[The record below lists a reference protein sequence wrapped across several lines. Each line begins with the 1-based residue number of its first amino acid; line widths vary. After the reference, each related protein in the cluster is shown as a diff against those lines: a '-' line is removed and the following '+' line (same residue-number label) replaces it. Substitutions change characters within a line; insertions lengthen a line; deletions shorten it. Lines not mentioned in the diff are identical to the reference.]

1 MQTPEDNAA
10 SPALKPPTAAGAADP
25 SPPSGKPVAGAKASP
40 DDTGT
45 GAASSAAA
53 NQEKPAQP
61 RKTGKSPDIASDPGA
76 DAIELLKAD
85 HRRVEALVAEYESAS
100 DRRKA
105 AIIRE
110 ACTELTLHTLLEEEI
125 FYPAC
130 RAADGEETED
140 ALDEAQVEHDCA
152 KLLIIE
158 LLASSQDDPLQS
170 ARFKVLAEQ
179 IKHHVAEEEAPR
191 TGVFAKATAAGVD
204 TAALGRR
211 LQERKRRLLKKA
223 DRLRPSHL
231 VSFHQLQ
238 GENRPTQE
246 YGMPRNQGPE
256 RDERGRFVS
265 DDDDDRRG
273 GSYSR
278 SRDDDRRDDSD
289 RGGHG
294 RGGWFGDSEGHSMA
308 ARSRGE
314 GRSFRDDE
322 YDGDGR
328 GWYGDSRGHAQA
340 ARRGGDERRSTH
352 GDDDRDRDDRGR
364 FMSDDDRSGRGGR
377 SSSSDRDRDD
387 QGRFMSDD
395 DRSGRGGGGRG
406 RSSSSDR
413 DRDDQGR
420 FMSDDDRSGRSSG
433 GRGRSSSSDRDRDDQ
448 GRFMSDDDRTGRGGG
463 GRGRSSSFDRDRD
476 DQGRFMS
483 DDDRS
488 SRGGGR
494 SSSSDRERDSR
505 SYRGRDDDDGD
516 GRGWYGDSRGHAE
529 AARRGWES
537 RSHSSR
543 DDDDRSRGS
552 DRGHGGWFGDSRG
565 HSDASRRGWEN
576 RR

>member
-1 MQTPEDNAA
+1 MQTPEENAA
-10 SPALKPPTAAGAADP
+10 SPTAKPPTPAAEAAS
-25 SPPSGKPVAGAKASP
+25 SPTSGKSVAGAKAP
-40 DDTGT
+40 PGETRAEAG
-45 GAASSAAA
+45 SSAAA
-53 NQEKPAQP
+53 NQGKPGQTP
-61 RKTGKSPDIASDPGA
+61 KTGKTSELPSDPEA
-76 DAIELLKAD
+76 DAVDLLKAD
-85 HRRVEALVAEYESAS
+85 HRRVEALFAEFESAP

-105 AIIRE
+105 AIIQE

-130 RAADGEETED
+130 RAADGQETED

-158 LLASSQDDPLQS
+158 LLASSQEDPLQA

-191 TGVFAKATAAGVD
+191 TGVFAKAKSAGVD

-211 LQERKRRLLKKA
+211 LLERKRRLLKEA

-256 RDERGRFVS
+256 RDERGRFVG

-278 SRDDDRRDDSD
+278 SRDDDRRDDND
-289 RGGHG
+289 RGRG

-314 GRSFRDDE
+314 GRSFRDDD
-322 YDGDGR
+322 DGDGR

-340 ARRGGDERRSTH
+340 ARRGWDERRSMR

-364 FMSDDDRSGRGGR
+364 FMSDGDRFGRGGGGR
-377 SSSSDRDRDD
+377 GRNASSDRDRDD

-395 DRSGRGGGGRG
+395 DRSGRGDGRG

-413 DRDDQGR
+413 DRD
-420 FMSDDDRSGRSSG
+420 
-433 GRGRSSSSDRDRDDQ
+433 
-448 GRFMSDDDRTGRGGG
+448 
-463 GRGRSSSFDRDRD
+463 
-476 DQGRFMS
+476 
-483 DDDRS
+483 
-488 SRGGGR
+488 
-494 SSSSDRERDSR
+494 ER

-529 AARRGWES
+529 AARRGWEN
-537 RSHSSR
+537 RGR
-543 DDDDRSRGS
+543 DDDDRSGRS

-565 HSDASRRGWEN
+565 HSEASRRGWEN

>member
-395 DRSGRGGGGRG
+395 DRSGR
-406 RSSSSDR
+406 
-413 DRDDQGR
+413 
-420 FMSDDDRSGRSSG
+420 SSG

-448 GRFMSDDDRTGRGGG
+448 GRFMSDDDR
-463 GRGRSSSFDRDRD
+463 
-476 DQGRFMS
+476 
-483 DDDRS
+483 S
-488 SRGGGR
+488 SRGGGP